1 VDGIFELFQPGYKHL
16 REERDRK
23 RLEAQIPAT
32 AGPPFGLDLDAGVA
46 RISLATSRKAT
57 DPAAGPADG
66 RRQGGAGPE
75 DASTDDASDRRD
87 PAPS

>member
-1 VDGIFELFQPGYKHL
+1 MDGIFELFQPGYKHL

-23 RLEAQIPAT
+23 RLEAQVPETGA
-32 AGPPFGLDLDAGVA
+32 PPFGLDLAAGIA

-57 DPAAGPADG
+57 DPAAGPAGG

-75 DASTDDASDRRD
+75 DASRDDASDRRD
-87 PAPS
+87 PAPP